1 MFLLSS
7 LSLLSGDVLEIQAAS
22 NNTIKG
28 GLTGDPT
35 DRQALVDI
43 VTAGV
48 AWNSAFYPLHYWVH
62 ADDPLTGRHWW
73 TS

>member
-1 MFLLSS
+1 MCLVPLL
-7 LSLLSGDVLEIQAAS
+7 LLLPLPGEVLEIQAAS

-43 VTAGV
+43 VTAGKGTCV
-48 AWNSAFYPLHYWVH
+48 QDLTFNTCLAWV
-62 ADDPLTGRHWW
+62 
-73 TS
+73 

>member
-1 MFLLSS
+1 
-7 LSLLSGDVLEIQAAS
+7 VLEIQAAS

-43 VTAGV
+43 VTAGGR
-48 AWNSAFYPLHYWVH
+48 PLLLREVH
-62 ADDPLTGRHWW
+62 QETTWW
-73 TS
+73 